1 MMIGDRTIAKLL
13 DSGDLAISPP
23 PADVQMQPVSVDL
36 LLGNSFTV
44 IDRLMGAAEPR
55 QFRTVRYTLQP
66 GSFVLA
72 CTLERV
78 TLPAYLVGLV
88 HGKSSLARQGL
99 QVEAAGLV
107 DPGFD
112 GVITLEL
119 FNQTADPLV
128 LLAGQAICQISFQLL
143 DEAVQRPYGS
153 VGLNSHY
160 QGQTKAEPAR

>member
-1 MMIGDRTIAKLL
+1 MMLTDRTIAKLL
-13 DSGDLAISPP
+13 ESGDLDISPP
-23 PADVQMQPVSVDL
+23 PADVQRQPVSVDL
-36 LLGNSFTV
+36 LLGNSFTL
-44 IDRLMGAAEPR
+44 IDEGAEPR
-55 QFRTVRYTLQP
+55 MLRMNKFTLQP
-66 GSFVLA
+66 GGFVLA

-78 TLPAYLVGLV
+78 ALPAYLVGLV

-119 FNQTADPLV
+119 FNQTALPLA
-128 LLAGQAICQISFQLL
+128 LLAGQSICQISFQLL

-160 QGQTKAEPAR
+160 QGQRKAEPAR